1 MIQHIVHNCI
11 TLLWFSSKKYSKI
24 QSKSQMSC
32 SDAKESACN
41 TGDGVNPWVGKIPW
55 NREWQSTPVFLPG
68 ESHGQRRLAGYSPW
82 GHWTQLSNTSTSS
95 LRCRSDFMS
104 FYRAQLCNALHSRP
118 QLFWHS
124 GHHFFFFKRKKL
136 EYIRIYFL
144 CP

>member
-82 GHWTQLSNTSTSS
+82 GHWTQLSNTFTFQAHLGNHTLKISGPARTILWLKCYLSVS
-95 LRCRSDFMS
+95 LII
-104 FYRAQLCNALHSRP
+104 LV
-118 QLFWHS
+118 
-124 GHHFFFFKRKKL
+124 
-136 EYIRIYFL
+136 E
-144 CP
+144 